1 MITDKTKPTLQGLR
15 FKEKQFKE
23 IQDYKQRLSVLRDGK
38 NTDFWKALKKNLEI
52 VIEGS
57 TIEVDSILSNRVS
70 VDPVGDAY
78 ATRLLVGQKK
88 LAKELIDN
96 VENVDNIF
104 ERTEDKIE
112 EISLELDQY
121 RRNFN
126 QMEGR

>member
-96 VENVDNIF
+96 VENVDVTF
-104 ERTEDKIE
+104 EKLEERIE
-112 EISLELDQY
+112 FLGRELQEY
-121 RRNFN
+121 NEFFHRSF
-126 QMEGR
+126 GK